1 MIKKYFKT
9 DFMEVVQYTG
19 DNYKEISEFVSPSG
33 CKQKKGLLGKYL
45 IITIDKKAMS
55 LSMIVAKGNYIT
67 KGCNGLC
74 VFDEERLKNYSEY
87 DEKPCNYS
95 KIGSISIGK
104 SGAGIDLNWPVLDR
118 NYNGNIDL
126 YIKEKNNED

>member
-9 DFMEVVQYTG
+9 DFIESVQYTG
-19 DNYKEISEFVSPSG
+19 DNYKEISDFVLPSG

-55 LSMIVAKGNYIT
+55 LSMILAKSNYIT
-67 KGCNGLC
+67 KGCDGLC

-87 DEKPCNYS
+87 NEKTCGYS
-95 KIGSISIGK
+95 KTGNIHIVKG
-104 SGAGIDLNWPVLDR
+104 GACVSLDWNVLDR
-118 NYNGNIDL
+118 HYDENIDL
-126 YIKEKNNED
+126 YIKEK